1 MVVETLIESSAHL
14 VWNILEEGEERGAR
28 PLPRQIRGLYVVET
42 EYVILCLKAIV
53 QALVTHF

>member
-1 MVVETLIESSAHL
+1 MIESSAHL